1 MKLEMIVY
9 ILKYRLIIL
18 KEWIYRAN
26 FPFIFFIISLSL
38 IVLTYAV
45 KNYFSTLFTFTE
57 GQYLNFI
64 YLCGIVLILSMI
76 GIVFRK
82 E

>member
-1 MKLEMIVY
+1 MKLGMIVY

-64 YLCGIVLILSMI
+64 YLCG
-76 GIVFRK
+76 
-82 E
+82 